1 MKYFGSGKLGS
12 CRFNPWDNKCS
23 CSVMN
28 IKREINENDDKD
40 SEYTYN
46 ILWQMLVMIFVIINY
61 NMIER
66 QGENNEIHIHDMHEN
81 FDYWYLRH
89 EY

>member
-1 MKYFGSGKLGS
+1 MKSFGSGKLGS
-12 CRFNPWDNKCS
+12 CRFNPLDNKSS

-28 IKREINENDDKD
+28 FKREIYRNIDKD
-40 SEYTYN
+40 SEYIN
-46 ILWQMLVMIFVIINY
+46 SKLWQMLVMIFVIINY